1 MDTLSCNISQEEI
14 DDAMKEILKDT
25 FEIIDKLENDPVLSK
40 IYKELYE

>member
-14 DDAMKEILKDT
+14 DDVMKEILKDT